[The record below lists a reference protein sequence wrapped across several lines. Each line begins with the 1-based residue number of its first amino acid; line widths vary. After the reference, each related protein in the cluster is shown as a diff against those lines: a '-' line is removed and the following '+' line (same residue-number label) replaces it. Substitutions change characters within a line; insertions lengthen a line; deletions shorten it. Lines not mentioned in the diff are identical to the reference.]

1 MKEPNRVAV
10 FVIFMGMH
18 VHLISLQV
26 VQDVADVLLIAQ
38 VTQVIVT
45 LLTAISVHPLGLAVT
60 KATLLGTLVVT
71 KPAII
76 LRGA

>member
-45 LLTAISVHPLGLAVT
+45 LLTALVAREETYCKAISVLNRIST
-60 KATLLGTLVVT
+60 
-71 KPAII
+71 II
-76 LRGA
+76 